1 MAVAEMTGWQTIK
14 LTFIA
19 ICAKAEI
26 TSKSASNPPTPKE
39 EEYFIRIITMISLYH
54 CDSGQLV
61 DCEMQINDISQ
72 DILFISVCTLIGH
85 YYSSRDLRT

>member
-1 MAVAEMTGWQTIK
+1 MQTRASSHEAIWRWWVAGAVAEMTGWQTIK

-39 EEYFIRIITMISLYH
+39 EEYFIRII
-54 CDSGQLV
+54 
-61 DCEMQINDISQ
+61 
-72 DILFISVCTLIGH
+72 
-85 YYSSRDLRT
+85 

>member
-1 MAVAEMTGWQTIK
+1 MKKIRNNSQRVFCRRARRPMRRYGGGGWWVAVAVAEMTGWQTIK

-39 EEYFIRIITMISLYH
+39 EEYFIRII
-54 CDSGQLV
+54 
-61 DCEMQINDISQ
+61 
-72 DILFISVCTLIGH
+72 
-85 YYSSRDLRT
+85 